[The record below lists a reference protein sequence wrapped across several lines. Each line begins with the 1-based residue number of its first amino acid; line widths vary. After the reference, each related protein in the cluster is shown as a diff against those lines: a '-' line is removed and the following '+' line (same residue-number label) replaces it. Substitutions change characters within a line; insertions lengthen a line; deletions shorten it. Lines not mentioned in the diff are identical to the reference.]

1 MFREISKNLKMM
13 EISIRSANVTDIDT
27 LLEFEKGII
36 DAERPFDG
44 TLKSGEIHYYDLVEL
59 INSPKA
65 EVVIAVA
72 GSEIVGSG
80 YAKTLPAKPYQKFK
94 EYAYLGFMYVKQS
107 FRGQGVNQ
115 SIVQELIQ
123 WSKKNG
129 MTEIRLE
136 VYSENIIAQKAYSK
150 IGFKPNMLEMRLDSA
165 N

>member
-1 MFREISKNLKMM
+1 MI

-36 DAERPFDG
+36 EAERPFDR

-65 EVVIAVA
+65 EVVVAVV

-80 YAKTLPAKPYQKFK
+80 YAKILQAKPYQKFQ
-94 EYAYLGFMYVKQS
+94 EYAYLGFMYVKPS
-107 FRGQGVNQ
+107 FRGHGVNQ
-115 SIVQELIQ
+115 SIINELIL

-136 VYSENIIAQKAYSK
+136 VYSENMVAQKAYSK
-150 IGFKPNMLEMRLDSA
+150 IGFKPNMLEMRLDEL
-165 N
+165 